1 MFSFIKSFYTNTL
14 RFSFDIIIIAI
25 CIPLFFTGYIFDF
38 EPSAQILMKKIG
50 LVSVA
55 ILHWYLSRRLII
67 GKINWNEEFTFTPRN
82 VFAIVM
88 FIAIVLSYAI
98 GM

>member
-1 MFSFIKSFYTNTL
+1 MNFLKSFYKNTL

-25 CIPLFFTGYIFDF
+25 CVPFFFTGHIFDF
-38 EPSAQILMKKIG
+38 EPSAQVLMKKIG

-67 GKINWNEEFTFTPRN
+67 GKIDWNNEFTFTPKN
-82 VFAIVM
+82 VFAIIM
-88 FIAIVLSYAI
+88 FFTIILAYAI
-98 GM
+98 GL

>member
-1 MFSFIKSFYTNTL
+1 MLSFLKSLYVNSI

-67 GKINWNEEFTFTPRN
+67 GKIEWSNEFTFNPRN

-88 FIAIVLSYAI
+88 FFTIVLAYAI

>member
-1 MFSFIKSFYTNTL
+1 MKMLKSFYTNTI
-14 RFSFDIIIIAI
+14 RFSLDIIIIAI
-25 CIPLFFTGYIFDF
+25 CVPLFFTGYIFDF
-38 EPSAQILMKKIG
+38 EPSAQVLLKKIG

-67 GKINWNEEFTFTPRN
+67 GKIQWDQEFTFTPRN

-88 FIAIVLSYAI
+88 FFAIMLAYAI
-98 GM
+98 GL

>member
-1 MFSFIKSFYTNTL
+1 MKMLKSFYTNTI
-14 RFSFDIIIIAI
+14 RFSLDIIIIAI
-25 CIPLFFTGYIFDF
+25 CVPLFFTGYIFDF
-38 EPSAQILMKKIG
+38 EPSAQVLLKKIG

-67 GKINWNEEFTFTPRN
+67 GKIQWDQEFTFTPRN

-88 FIAIVLSYAI
+88 FFAILLAYAI
-98 GM
+98 GL